1 MNFNVFYLYK
11 WRTVPDLPFEP
22 CTFWNMWQ
30 TPYFFKYRPVSWKMG
45 EKRSC
50 NGSRNNSVSVFIQC
64 FSQLLWHPRD
74 SLMRL
79 FFKSPLTYQKL
90 IPQQNPASV
99 NLRNQWQVLLEVWKI
114 TIIVVSFEQEP
125 PAAIPE
131 GKITSR
137 KQHRQCRVLSWS
149 PQQAQG
155 CSLTADCPNSSGPGF
170 SRAQV
175 NVQEV
180 K

>member
-11 WRTVPDLPFEP
+11 FRTHLDLPFVP

-30 TPYFFKYRPVSWKMG
+30 TPYFFKYRPISWKM
-45 EKRSC
+45 EKKRSC
-50 NGSRNNSVSVFIQC
+50 SGSRNNSVSVFIQC

-79 FFKSPLTYQKL
+79 FFKVSFQKL
-90 IPQQNPASV
+90 TTQQNPASV
-99 NLRNQWQVLLEVWKI
+99 NLRNQWQVFLEVWKM

-125 PAAIPE
+125 PAVIPE
-131 GKITSR
+131 GRITSR
-137 KQHRQCRVLSWS
+137 KQHRECRVLSWS
-149 PQQAQG
+149 PQQGQG
-155 CSLTADCPNSSGPGF
+155 LQCHSWLPISFSPGF

-175 NVQEV
+175 KVQEV